1 MKFENIKKPIWIITY
16 AIILYF
22 IVNHLGTFI
31 GYINSGIKIFTPLII
46 GGVLA
51 FIINLILRFI
61 EKKLFNKIFSKKLDK
76 VNNIRRPVC
85 VILSYL
91 VFAGIIFIIVK
102 FISPKIQESL
112 STFTSRVPA
121 YINSITAY
129 FSQIAIDNNIAE
141 DIWTKFLDNFG
152 AVVTNASQFLNSALP
167 KIVDFTK
174 TITSSVF
181 DVFIGLVF
189 SAYMLLSKEKLLFTV
204 KKIIYAHIN
213 KETADRIVG
222 AFKHANKVFRSFV
235 GGQITEAFIL
245 GILCYI
251 GMIIF
256 RMPYAPLISVIM
268 GVSSLV
274 PVIGPI
280 VGTIPS
286 ALLILLESPVVALWF
301 VVYIIVLQQVEG
313 NIIYPRV
320 VGSAIGLSGFW
331 VLLAV
336 TVGGGL
342 FGVMGILLGVPLMA
356 VLYTLY
362 GGFVN
367 KKIAEKDIGEM

>member
-1 MKFENIKKPIWIITY
+1 MKLENIKKPLLIITY

-22 IVNHLGTFI
+22 VVNNLATFLD
-31 GYINSGIKIFTPLII
+31 YVKSGFKLFTPLII

-51 FIINLILRFI
+51 FIINLILRFM
-61 EKKLFNKIFSKKLDK
+61 EKKVFNKIFARKLDK
-76 VNNIRRPVC
+76 VKNIRRPIC

-102 FISPKIQESL
+102 FISPKIQESM
-112 STFTSRVPA
+112 STFSARVPV
-121 YINSITAY
+121 YINSVTAY
-129 FSQIAIDNNIAE
+129 FSQFAIDNNLAG
-141 DIWTKFLDNFG
+141 DIWTKFLENFG
-152 AVVTNASQFLNSALP
+152 TVVSNASQLLNSTLP

-181 DVFIGLVF
+181 DVFIGIVF
-189 SAYMLLSKEKLLFTV
+189 SVYMLLGKEKLLYTV

-213 KETADRIVG
+213 KETADRLVG
-222 AFKHANKVFRSFV
+222 VFKHANKVFRSFM

-245 GILCYI
+245 GVLCYI
-251 GMIIF
+251 GMLIF

-286 ALLILLESPVVALWF
+286 ALLILLESPIVALWF
-301 VVYIIVLQQVEG
+301 VIFIIILQQVEG
-313 NIIYPRV
+313 NIIYPKV
-320 VGSAIGLSGFW
+320 VGNAIGLSGFW

-342 FGVMGILLGVPLMA
+342 FGVFGILLGVPLIA

-362 GGFVN
+362 GAFVN

>member
-1 MKFENIKKPIWIITY
+1 MKIENVKKPLWIITY
-16 AIILYF
+16 AILLYF
-22 IVNHLGTFI
+22 IVNNLATFLD
-31 GYINSGIKIFTPLII
+31 YINSGIKLFTPLII

-51 FIINLILRFI
+51 FILNLILRFT
-61 EKKLFNKIFSKKLDK
+61 EKKLFNKIFAKKLDK
-76 VNNIRRPVC
+76 VKKVRRPVC
-85 VILSYL
+85 VVIAYL
-91 VFAGIIFIIVK
+91 VFAGIIYIIAK
-102 FISPKIQESL
+102 FISPKIQESI
-112 STFTSRVPA
+112 STFSANVPI
-121 YINSITAY
+121 YVNSITNY
-129 FSQIAIDNNIAE
+129 FSRIAIDYNIAE
-141 DIWTKFLDNFG
+141 DIWTKFLENFG
-152 AVVTNASQFLNSALP
+152 IVVSNTSQFLNSALP

-174 TITSSVF
+174 TLTSSVF
-181 DVFIGLVF
+181 DVFIGIVF
-189 SAYMLLSKEKLLFTV
+189 SAYMLLSKEKLILTV
-204 KKIIYAHIN
+204 KKVMYAHMK
-213 KETADRIVG
+213 KETADKTVSI
-222 AFKHANKVFRSFV
+222 FKHANKVFRSFV

-251 GMIIF
+251 GMLIF

-301 VVYIIVLQQVEG
+301 VVFIIVLQQVEG

-336 TVGGGL
+336 TVGGSL
-342 FGVMGILLGVPLMA
+342 FGVLGILLGVPLMA

-362 GGFVN
+362 GEFVN
-367 KKIAEKDIGEM
+367 KKISEKDIGEL